1 MTERDAPGGDARAD
15 GRTAPGDRP
24 VLVVGGTG
32 DLGGRVVDQLLARGK
47 RVRAL
52 VRPGSD
58 AARLE
63 RLGVEVVRGDMLVPG
78 SLDPAMRG
86 VSAVVSS
93 AIGYS
98 KRKKGDSLRTDFEG
112 NRNLVEAA
120 RRQTVPRFVLLSI
133 LRCDLAR
140 QVPHFWAK
148 KEAEDL
154 LEQRGVPFVAVR
166 PGAFLG
172 GQSGGFLARGVRRGK
187 VFRMMPPG
195 VRITF
200 IHPDEVA
207 RALAAA
213 AEESIGLNQ
222 RIDLGSDRPLST
234 EELAQ
239 TLTAVLGRTV
249 KPGGSG
255 TLHFLH
261 FFARFSRSM
270 RDYSAMFDFF
280 ATGKYIADTTRQAKL
295 FGPVP
300 RVEDAAR
307 KMVREAGLG

>member
-1 MTERDAPGGDARAD
+1 MTERDAPGGDAASD
-15 GRTAPGDRP
+15 GQRAPGNWP

-32 DLGGRVVDQLLARGK
+32 DLGGRVIDQLLARGK

-58 AARLE
+58 ATRLE
-63 RLGVEVVRGDMLVPG
+63 GLGVEVVRGDMLVPE

-120 RRQTVPRFVLLSI
+120 RRQTVPRYVFLSI

-140 QVPHFWAK
+140 EVPHFWAK
-148 KEAEDL
+148 KETEDL
-154 LEQRGVPFVAVR
+154 LEQRAVPFVALR

-172 GQSGGFLARGVRRGK
+172 GHSGGFLAGGVRRGR
-187 VFRMMPPG
+187 VFRMVPPG

-207 RALAAA
+207 RALAEAT
-213 AEESIGLNQ
+213 EESIGLNQ

-234 EELAQ
+234 EELAEV
-239 TLTAVLGRTV
+239 LTAVLGRTV

-255 TLHFLH
+255 MLHVLH

-280 ATGKYIADTTRQAKL
+280 ATGKYIADTTLQAKL

-307 KMVREAGLG
+307 KMLHEAGLG

>member
-1 MTERDAPGGDARAD
+1 MTAPDAPGAGARTD
-15 GRTAPGDRP
+15 GQTAPGDRP

-58 AARLE
+58 ATRLE
-63 RLGVEVVRGDMLVPG
+63 RLGVEVVRGDMLVPE
-78 SLDPAMRG
+78 SLEPAMRG

-98 KRKKGDSLRTDFEG
+98 RRKKGDSLRTDFEG

-120 RRQTVPRFVLLSI
+120 RRESVPRFVLLSI
-133 LRCDLAR
+133 LACDLAP

-172 GQSGGFLARGVRRGK
+172 GKSGGFLARSVRRGR

-207 RALAAA
+207 RALVGAT
-213 AEESIGLNQ
+213 EESIGLNQ

-255 TLHFLH
+255 TLHFMH
-261 FFARFSRSM
+261 FLARFSRSM

-280 ATGKYIADTTRQAKL
+280 ATGKYIADTTLQAKL
-295 FGPVP
+295 FAPVP
-300 RVEDAAR
+300 KVEDAAR
-307 KMVREAGLG
+307 KMVQEAGLG